1 MQFINPTDIQ
11 ALKPKKDGTT
21 YFAQLM
27 TNKKKEIKYK
37 LETAVILPSSAGT
50 TLVIKHKP
58 MCLYMADLNE
68 HIINLV
74 KDNCLAWFNNN
85 MAIDLIEDYFVTPLK
100 FHKQHGNV
108 IKLKMQGAGLDNYDP
123 DKKYNMMLVLK
134 GLRFLKQKFS
144 LEWEIREHERCMPN
158 DLEFDL
164 LDSDSIASE
173 DDEELPEP
181 IPDDVDAIKQDI
193 VTHLSMLQ
201 TKVQDK
207 IHGLGQVLEEVT
219 QLLEESKNAESLET
233 FTKIQDILETNE
245 NFYINNI

>member
-1 MQFINPTDIQ
+1 MQFINPTDIH

-37 LETAVILPSSAGT
+37 LETAVILPSPSAT
-50 TLVIKHKP
+50 TLVMKHKP

-68 HIINLV
+68 HIISLV

-85 MAIDLIEDYFVTPLK
+85 MAIDLIEDYFVSPLK

-108 IKLKMQGAGLDNYDP
+108 IKLKVQGTGLDTYDP
-123 DKKYNMMLVLK
+123 EKKYNMVLVLK

-144 LEWEIREHERCMPN
+144 LEWEIREHERCLPN

-164 LDSDSIASE
+164 LDSDSMAS

-181 IPDDVDAIKQDI
+181 VPDDVDAIKQDI
-193 VTHLSMLQ
+193 VTHLSTLQ
-201 TKVQDK
+201 VNVQDK
-207 IHGLGQVLEEVT
+207 IQRLGQILAEVT
-219 QLLEESKNAESLET
+219 QLLEESQNAENLET